1 VGVGAGMDMDVEE
14 WVSEVVLRCW
24 KKIRS
29 AVAKNTKRN
38 VKVLRKSKIG

>member
-1 VGVGAGMDMDVEE
+1 VGVGVDADMEE

-29 AVAKNTKRN
+29 AVAKNTKTN
-38 VKVLRKSKIG
+38 VKVLRRSKIG

>member
-1 VGVGAGMDMDVEE
+1 MGRGMDMDMEE

-29 AVAKNTKRN
+29 AVAKNMKTN
-38 VKVLRKSKIG
+38 VKVLRRSKIG